1 MTGVQKEFIV
11 NEVSEETKSLGE
23 FAPGIISALMI
34 ISKIQSNVP
43 INQWTFKNDDDEINN
58 ILINIKKT
66 SQNCDTEK
74 MVMTLTES
82 NMLTIITSLSREVMI
97 KKIKGHGFDD
107 IDMSRFNSRSQCLL
121 TLSRININGPWP
133 KQLTTA
139 SNIKFDLSGNSII
152 QFDLCEEIYLCKNCY
167 GDYVVYYHI
176 PINNNKGYLGFRY
189 TYMKSTESTFINLV
203 KISPYWTK
211 FLGIGS
217 HTFNGVRLPAFT
229 KKISSDILS
238 SIKPN
243 RYRTGKVISVHT
255 AGTFSMNKNG
265 HTISESPSEIDDCIS
280 NIGTVENTPR
290 YLNFYESSSNGTPIS
305 TTMFTEVFYVDKIGA
320 CFDTVPILQTIV
332 NNSDII

>member
-167 GDYVVYYHI
+167 DDYVVYYHI

>member
-1 MTGVQKEFIV
+1 MFNDV
-11 NEVSEETKSLGE
+11 NNNLKQCVYDTSSPLIE
-23 FAPGIISALMI
+23 FAPGIISALMV
-34 ISKIQSNVP
+34 ISKIENNVP
-43 INQWTFKNDDDEINN
+43 INQWTFNHTNNDINEVLNN
-58 ILINIKKT
+58 IKNEAMHG
-66 SQNCDTEK
+66 DTEK

-82 NMLTIITSLSREVMI
+82 NMLIIITSLSREVMI

-121 TLSRININGPWP
+121 TLSRININVQWP

-139 SNIKFDLSGNSII
+139 SNIKFDLGGNSII

-189 TYMKSTESTFINLV
+189 TYMKSDESTFINLV

-255 AGTFSMNKNG
+255 ASTFSMNKNG

-280 NIGTVENTPR
+280 NIDTVENTPR
-290 YLNFYESSSNGTPIS
+290 YLNFYESSSNGIPIS